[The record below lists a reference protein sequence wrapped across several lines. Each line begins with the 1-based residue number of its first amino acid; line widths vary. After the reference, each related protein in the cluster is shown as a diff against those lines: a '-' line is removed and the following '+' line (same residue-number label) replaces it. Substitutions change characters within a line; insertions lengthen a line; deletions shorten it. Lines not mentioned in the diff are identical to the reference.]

1 MSRRPPSTATC
12 RSRRTCCACSKRVGA
27 FDILVNA
34 HGIFPNRPILE
45 MTVDEWDQVFAINVR
60 GSMLTCRGAAR
71 RWTETQVK
79 GAIVN
84 ISSGASRSARAG
96 SSHYTGSKAAVNMMT
111 EVLAIELGPHGI
123 RVNAVLPG
131 LILDDVVTAEN
142 AERHPYINMML
153 KGTPLGRT
161 GHPDDVAEA
170 VVFLASE
177 RAGWITGAMLEVT
190 GGSHC
195 GRTHMP
201 FTQQLAMSEFVII
214 GAGAIGAI
222 VGAALAGAGHAVRFI
237 EANRAHVEAVRAGG
251 LRLSGYRQA
260 RLDVPIATPDEADW
274 PLRQVLL
281 AVKAPHTLE
290 ALRPLAGRLA
300 PDGFVVSLQN
310 GLEEY
315 RIAELIGATR
325 TIGAFLTF
333 GGHYRAPG
341 EVVFGG
347 PGAFRIGEI
356 DGATT
361 PRIVALQQAFSA
373 VQPVAVTDN
382 IFGFL
387 WSKIALGAIYFATA
401 TTDSDVTD
409 LYAERALPRRCSAV
423 SPARSSRWRM
433 RSGVR
438 LETFDGFDP
447 TVFRP
452 GATPDPAAIAAT
464 WDGQNHYW
472 NSHENKRTGIWRDLA
487 IHKRRTE
494 IDRLIG
500 PVIEIGRERGVA
512 TPGLSRLVAVVKEI
526 EDGARPLG
534 LDNLAAIENG

>member
-1 MSRRPPSTATC
+1 
-12 RSRRTCCACSKRVGA
+12 
-27 FDILVNA
+27 
-34 HGIFPNRPILE
+34 
-45 MTVDEWDQVFAINVR
+45 
-60 GSMLTCRGAAR
+60 
-71 RWTETQVK
+71 
-79 GAIVN
+79 
-84 ISSGASRSARAG
+84 
-96 SSHYTGSKAAVNMMT
+96 
-111 EVLAIELGPHGI
+111 
-123 RVNAVLPG
+123 
-131 LILDDVVTAEN
+131 
-142 AERHPYINMML
+142 
-153 KGTPLGRT
+153 
-161 GHPDDVAEA
+161 
-170 VVFLASE
+170 
-177 RAGWITGAMLEVT
+177 
-190 GGSHC
+190 
-195 GRTHMP
+195 
-201 FTQQLAMSEFVII
+201 MSEFVII

-290 ALRPLAGRLA
+290 ALQPLAGRLA

-315 RIAELIGATR
+315 RIAELVGASR

-347 PGAFRIGEI
+347 PGAFRIGEL
-356 DGATT
+356 DGTT
-361 PRIVALQQAFSA
+361 PPRIVALQQALSA

-409 LYAERALPRRCSAV
+409 LYAE
-423 SPARSSRWRM
+423 ARYRM
-433 RSGVR
+433 LFGRLAGEVVAAADASGVR

-452 GATPDPAAIAAT
+452 GATADRAAIAAT
-464 WDGQNHYW
+464 WDGQNRYW
-472 NSHENKRTGIWRDLA
+472 NSHENKRTGVWRDLA

-494 IDRLIG
+494 IDRQIG

-512 TPGLSRLVAVVKEI
+512 MPGLSRLVAVVKEI

-534 LDNLAAIENG
+534 LHNLAAIETAS

>member
-1 MSRRPPSTATC
+1 
-12 RSRRTCCACSKRVGA
+12 
-27 FDILVNA
+27 
-34 HGIFPNRPILE
+34 
-45 MTVDEWDQVFAINVR
+45 
-60 GSMLTCRGAAR
+60 
-71 RWTETQVK
+71 
-79 GAIVN
+79 
-84 ISSGASRSARAG
+84 
-96 SSHYTGSKAAVNMMT
+96 
-111 EVLAIELGPHGI
+111 
-123 RVNAVLPG
+123 
-131 LILDDVVTAEN
+131 
-142 AERHPYINMML
+142 
-153 KGTPLGRT
+153 
-161 GHPDDVAEA
+161 
-170 VVFLASE
+170 
-177 RAGWITGAMLEVT
+177 
-190 GGSHC
+190 
-195 GRTHMP
+195 
-201 FTQQLAMSEFVII
+201 MSEFVIV

-222 VGAALAGAGHAVRFI
+222 VGSALAGAGHAVRFI

-290 ALRPLAGRLA
+290 ALQPLADRLA
-300 PDGFVVSLQN
+300 ADGFVVSLQN

-315 RIAELIGATR
+315 RIAELIGAPR

-356 DGATT
+356 DGTTT

-409 LYAERALPRRCSAV
+409 LYAVPRWRALFGALAGEVVAV
-423 SPARSSRWRM
+423 ADAN
-433 RSGVR
+433 GVR
-438 LETFDGFDP
+438 LEAFDGFDP
-447 TVFRP
+447 VVFRL
-452 GATPDPAAIAAT
+452 GAAPDRAAVAAT
-464 WDGQNHYW
+464 WNGQKRYW
-472 NSHENKRTGIWRDLA
+472 NAHQSKRTGVWRDLA

-494 IDRLIG
+494 VDGQLT
-500 PVIEIGRERGVA
+500 PVIEIGRARGVA
-512 TPGLSRLVAVVKEI
+512 TPGLSRLATIVREI
-526 EDGARPLG
+526 EDGRRPLG
-534 LDNLAAIENG
+534 LHNLDAIEQG

>member
-1 MSRRPPSTATC
+1 
-12 RSRRTCCACSKRVGA
+12 
-27 FDILVNA
+27 
-34 HGIFPNRPILE
+34 
-45 MTVDEWDQVFAINVR
+45 
-60 GSMLTCRGAAR
+60 
-71 RWTETQVK
+71 
-79 GAIVN
+79 
-84 ISSGASRSARAG
+84 
-96 SSHYTGSKAAVNMMT
+96 
-111 EVLAIELGPHGI
+111 
-123 RVNAVLPG
+123 
-131 LILDDVVTAEN
+131 
-142 AERHPYINMML
+142 
-153 KGTPLGRT
+153 
-161 GHPDDVAEA
+161 
-170 VVFLASE
+170 
-177 RAGWITGAMLEVT
+177 
-190 GGSHC
+190 
-195 GRTHMP
+195 
-201 FTQQLAMSEFVII
+201 MSEFVII

-222 VGAALAGAGHAVRFI
+222 VGAALAGAGHAVSFI

-281 AVKAPHTLE
+281 AVKAPHTLQ
-290 ALRPLAGRLA
+290 ALQPLAGRLA

-315 RIAELIGATR
+315 RIAELIGAPR

-356 DGATT
+356 DGTTT

-409 LYAERALPRRCSAV
+409 LYAVARHRSLFGALAGEVVAV
-423 SPARSSRWRM
+423 AEAKN
-433 RSGVR
+433 GR
-438 LETFDGFDP
+438 LELFDGFDP

-452 GATPDPAAIAAT
+452 GAAPDPAAIAAT
-464 WDGQNHYW
+464 WDGQNRYW
-472 NSHENKRTGIWRDLA
+472 NAHENKRTGIWRDLA
-487 IHKRRTE
+487 THKRKTE
-494 IDRLIG
+494 VDRLIR
-500 PVIEIGRERGVA
+500 PVIEIGRERGIA
-512 TPGLSRLVAVVKEI
+512 TPGLSRLIAIVKEI
-526 EDGARPLG
+526 ENGARPLD
-534 LDNLAAIENG
+534 LRNLVAIENG